1 MRKRDTA
8 TRALVL
14 VLGDQLDPAS
24 PLLETLDPERDR
36 VAMAEVEDEIRRYPN
51 HKQRVALF
59 LSAMRHFRD
68 DLRRQGIS
76 VRYQSI
82 EDPDTASSI
91 PEFLRTLLGTAVP
104 ERVRLLRPGRLD
116 LEEEIRAV
124 AAEADCPVEFV
135 DDPHF
140 LCSSEEFADWAGGRK
155 RMVMEHFYRAQRKRL
170 GVLMDG
176 EEPAGGAWN
185 FDSDNRESFDSAP
198 DDLVPPA
205 EFPPDRVTTA
215 VLELVEE
222 RFSDLPGELDSFNW
236 PVTPEDAWSSVLD
249 FIEHRL
255 HRFGQFQD
263 AMWVDEPTL
272 YHSRI
277 SAALNLKLVD
287 PRRVVNEVE
296 QAYRDGRVPINSAE
310 GFIRQVIGWREF
322 IRGVYWLEMPALAEA
337 NELDAAQPL
346 PELYWSADTSM
357 TCMGQAV
364 GQVLEHGYAHHIQR
378 LMVTGLFALLY
389 GARPK
394 EVHEWFMAT
403 HVDSVE
409 WVTLPNVVGMSQYAD
424 GGIVGTK
431 PYVASGKYIQR
442 QSNYCDECRF
452 DPAQAYGDD
461 ACPFTT
467 LYWEFLD
474 RHEEDL
480 ADNRRMNFQLANLRR
495 KSDQDRIAIRERAEW
510 VRTRAQAKEL

>member
-1 MRKRDTA
+1 
-8 TRALVL
+8 
-14 VLGDQLDPAS
+14 
-24 PLLETLDPERDR
+24 
-36 VAMAEVEDEIRRYPN
+36 
-51 HKQRVALF
+51 
-59 LSAMRHFRD
+59 
-68 DLRRQGIS
+68 
-76 VRYQSI
+76 
-82 EDPDTASSI
+82 
-91 PEFLRTLLGTAVP
+91 
-104 ERVRLLRPGRLD
+104 
-116 LEEEIRAV
+116 
-124 AAEADCPVEFV
+124 
-135 DDPHF
+135 
-140 LCSSEEFADWAGGRK
+140 
-155 RMVMEHFYRAQRKRL
+155 FYRAQRKRL

-185 FDSDNRESFDSAP
+185 FDSDNRESLDSAP

-205 EFPPDRVTTA
+205 EFPPDPITSA

-337 NELDAAQPL
+337 NELDATQPL
-346 PELYWSADTSM
+346 PQLYWSADTSM

-364 GQVLEHGYAHHIQR
+364 RQVLEHGYAHHIQR